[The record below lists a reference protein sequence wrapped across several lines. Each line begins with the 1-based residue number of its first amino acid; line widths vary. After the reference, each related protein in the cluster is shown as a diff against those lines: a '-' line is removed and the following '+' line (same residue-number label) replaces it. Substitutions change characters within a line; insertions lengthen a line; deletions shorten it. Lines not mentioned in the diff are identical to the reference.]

1 MSRHNE
7 PSCRD
12 TISEDTFMTQ
22 FAITR
27 RSLISRVATGAS
39 LAATTSSGT
48 IVGSVSAQVALKT
61 FVLVPGPFAGAGT
74 GAG

>member
-27 RSLISRVATGAS
+27 RSLISRVATGAG

-48 IVGSVSAQVALKT
+48 IVGSVSAQVALK
-61 FVLVPGPFAGAGT
+61 LSSWYREPFAGVGT